1 MRSKPE
7 WHMVYIRKEVA
18 DFAEAMERKL
28 QQRDDRGH
36 WLDEGL
42 DKLWDGFLS
51 EVDELCDEVAF
62 GSDFW
67 EPSGTRIGEGTEG
80 EAVDVANYALFL
92 WDMARTKGHGHT
104 EGM

>member
-1 MRSKPE
+1 MRSQPD
-7 WHMVYIRKEVA
+7 WHMLFVRQEVA

-28 QQRDDRGH
+28 RQRDDRKH
-36 WLDEGL
+36 WMDEGL
-42 DKLWDGFLS
+42 DNLWDGFLC

-67 EPSGTRIGEGTEG
+67 EPSGTRIREGAEG
-80 EAVDVANYALFL
+80 EAVDVANYAMFL
-92 WDMARTKGHGHT
+92 WDVARTKGYGYT